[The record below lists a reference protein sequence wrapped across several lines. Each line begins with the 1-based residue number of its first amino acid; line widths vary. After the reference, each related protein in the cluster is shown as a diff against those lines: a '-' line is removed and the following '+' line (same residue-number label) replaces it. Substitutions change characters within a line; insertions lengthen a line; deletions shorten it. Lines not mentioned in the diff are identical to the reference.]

1 MFYGR
6 WCWHEEDEYCVL
18 CPMVTWTHVQ
28 SREDGE
34 LGRYIQIII
43 KNPATIVKE
52 LEKLVV
58 NNGVTCMVVRLPS
71 GYPPCNGIEKKIV
84 SMVNNLARTTIL
96 SFLPYTFEDEYGS
109 SKYDVEMLKTK
120 SKEMQQHEGGKYM
133 L

>member
-1 MFYGR
+1 
-6 WCWHEEDEYCVL
+6 
-18 CPMVTWTHVQ
+18 
-28 SREDGE
+28 
-34 LGRYIQIII
+34 
-43 KNPATIVKE
+43 
-52 LEKLVV
+52 
-58 NNGVTCMVVRLPS
+58 MVVRLPS

-96 SFLPYTFEDEYGS
+96 SFLPYTFKDEYGS